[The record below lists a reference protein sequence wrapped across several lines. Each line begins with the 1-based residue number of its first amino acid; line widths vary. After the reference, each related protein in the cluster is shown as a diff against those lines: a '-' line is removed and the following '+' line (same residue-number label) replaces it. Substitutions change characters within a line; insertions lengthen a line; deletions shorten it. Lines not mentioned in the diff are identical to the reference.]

1 MKSEESLTASA
12 KSGKGKESGNNI
24 CFGFAKGNCKYGDK
38 CKFSHDP
45 PDLSESDKESKH
57 SNDSNEYNHS
67 KRSKEK
73 GRGKGKW
80 TNKPKKESTAP
91 GKADEGAKAGQTPPV
106 SPRASED
113 CTYWMRGKCIKGS
126 KCKFVHDPEKQKKA

>member
-1 MKSEESLTASA
+1 M
-12 KSGKGKESGNNI
+12 
-24 CFGFAKGNCKYGDK
+24 
-38 CKFSHDP
+38 
-45 PDLSESDKESKH
+45 SESEDESKH
-57 SNDSNEYNHS
+57 SDGSNESNHPKKS
-67 KRSKEK
+67 KGK

-91 GKADEGAKAGQTPPV
+91 DTADGGAKAGQTPPV

-113 CTYWMRGKCIKGS
+113 CTYWMRGKCIKGN